1 MSTGVSTNWSSQQCR
16 EGAPAMA
23 PEDVLAALADV
34 PGWGVEG
41 HHLARVFAFR
51 DFHETIA
58 FVDALAT
65 MIHAQDHH
73 PVLTVSFKHCKV
85 SYTTHTAGNTIS
97 TNDFISA
104 ARANTIYA
112 AQAAA

>member
-1 MSTGVSTNWSSQQCR
+1 MNLAEQQCH
-16 EGAPAMA
+16 EGAPAMT
-23 PEDVLAALADV
+23 PEDVLATLAQV

-41 HHLARVFAFR
+41 HHLASVFAFR
-51 DFHETIA
+51 NFHETIA
-58 FVDALAT
+58 FVDALAG

-85 SYTTHTAGNTIS
+85 SYTTHSAGNTIS

-104 ARANTIYA
+104 ARANAIYA
-112 AQAAA
+112 TMQAGA